1 MKKRNWL
8 YLSLGCLGISIL
20 SLFLSIISYTNSSG
34 ITKSYNIFN
43 MISDPNSF
51 TMHVSRE
58 YSGNMFQDIYAEAE
72 NFLIIIFAVI
82 GVAAIVC
89 AIAGVLLMAK
99 QRPTNG
105 SFILAVIGLVGTA
118 LPAIS
123 ILIMLLMSK
132 NYFSGTIRAGL
143 YVIITPLAMIFS
155 IITVTMKHN
164 RSKAQIEAWKR
175 AEGYLRR
182 GSDL

>member
-1 MKKRNWL
+1 MTKKNWL
-8 YLSLGCLGISIL
+8 YLSLGCLAVSVI
-20 SLFLSIISYTNSSG
+20 SLFMSVISYTNSRG
-34 ITKSYNIFN
+34 DTKSYNIFN
-43 MISDPNSF
+43 MIVDPNSF
-51 TMHVSRE
+51 TEHVSRE
-58 YSGNMFQDIYAEAE
+58 YNGNLFQSIYAEAE
-72 NFLIIIFAVI
+72 NAMIIVFAII

-105 SFILAVIGLVGTA
+105 SFALALIGLVGTA
-118 LPAIS
+118 LPALI
-123 ILIMLLMSK
+123 ILIMLLMSQ
-132 NYFSGTIRAGL
+132 NYFAGTIRAGL
-143 YVIITPLAMIFS
+143 YEIITPLAMVFS

-182 GSDL
+182 GGDL